1 MHRDGRNPKFN
12 FWSIIVLIEV
22 ISAELNALA
31 PENVFFML
39 FWPKNVSRA
48 QKLTF
53 SDVSTHYAMSNPL

>member
-31 PENVFFML
+31 PENVY
-39 FWPKNVSRA
+39 SRA
-48 QKLTF
+48 DLAISKLKQTNLNYSQNLKF
-53 SDVSTHYAMSNPL
+53 L

>member
-31 PENVFFML
+31 PENVY
-39 FWPKNVSRA
+39 SRA
-48 QKLTF
+48 DLAISKLKQTNLNY
-53 SDVSTHYAMSNPL
+53 SQI

>member
-31 PENVFFML
+31 PENVYF
-39 FWPKNVSRA
+39 RA
-48 QKLTF
+48 DIAISKLKQTNLNYSQNLKF
-53 SDVSTHYAMSNPL
+53 L